1 MNKRKLFKGKR
12 VLLEDGLQ
20 EAGILVGDK
29 GKIEKILRKDELET
43 LQHDVE
49 VSRKNNYVIPKVLS
63 EYCSQNVVRSLFS
76 IIIRNV
82 GL

>member
-43 LQHDVE
+43 VQHDVE
-49 VSRKNNYVIPKVLS
+49 VSRKKKLRHTESVERVLFPKC
-63 EYCSQNVVRSLFS
+63 CSA
-76 IIIRNV
+76 
-82 GL
+82 